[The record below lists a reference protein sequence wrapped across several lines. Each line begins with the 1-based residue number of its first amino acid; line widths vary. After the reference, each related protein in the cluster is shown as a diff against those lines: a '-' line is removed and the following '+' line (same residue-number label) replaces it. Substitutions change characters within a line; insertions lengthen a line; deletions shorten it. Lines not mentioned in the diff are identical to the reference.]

1 MNDLAL
7 LAQQQQDR
15 YPLAAR
21 TVTTILEEARS
32 LLGPGIQ
39 YLTANRPDFWR
50 EAERLLGMSQ
60 ALGGSPVEALI
71 EYTMAYL
78 KEQAAFVRSNEY
90 SNKDFED
97 VRRDVYDNPD
107 VMKRFY
113 LEGLMLTHAFWPIH
127 YDIHDFFINEFV
139 ARVPDAGTG
148 TEFGFGHGL
157 YMLEVLNAR
166 PATKMRGF
174 DISEHARDYA
184 DRLLKHEKVEPSRY
198 SLEFA
203 DVRQPFAA
211 RDGEFR
217 FAMFAE
223 IVEHI
228 PDPHYSLRELR
239 RSLQAGSPAFITTVV
254 NSNAIDHI
262 FLFKDTNEVPPLIT
276 QAGFEIVAE
285 KILKVTDYGSSRDPS
300 IDVAYVCIAN

>member
-1 MNDLAL
+1 MTDLATL
-7 LAQQQQDR
+7 SQQQQAR
-15 YPLAAR
+15 FPLAAR
-21 TVTTILEEARS
+21 TVTAILDEARS
-32 LLGPGIQ
+32 LLGPGIT
-39 YLTANRPDFWR
+39 YLVEHRDGFWR
-50 EAERLLGMSQ
+50 EAERLLEMSQ
-60 ALGGSPVEALI
+60 ALGGSPVEALV

-90 SNKDFED
+90 SNKDFDE
-97 VRRDVYDNPD
+97 VRREVYDNPE

-127 YDIHDFFINEFV
+127 FDIHEFFLKEFV
-139 ARVPDAGTG
+139 GRVQNDGTG

-157 YMLEVLNAR
+157 YMLEVMRAR
-166 PATKMRGF
+166 ASTKMRGF
-174 DISEHARDYA
+174 DISEHAREYA
-184 DRLLKHEKVEPSRY
+184 DRLLKHGQIEPSRY

-203 DVRQPFAA
+203 DVRQRFAA
-211 RDGEFR
+211 ADGEFR

-239 RSLQAGSPAFITTVV
+239 RSLQPGSPAFITTVV

-262 FLFKDTNEVPPLIT
+262 FLFKDTSEVPPLIT

-285 KILKVTDYGSSRDPS
+285 KVLKVTDYGSSRDPS